1 MVSRAFADVL
11 AAGRS
16 SFNDRVRETERRF
29 PAFRADTFLW
39 FLKEGVDPVVV
50 AVDQLDRSR
59 LSAVVS
65 AGYDVALELAGRA
78 LVGPSARSPAL
89 GEAWRSLFPH
99 LAGLIAAQPAT
110 VLGLL
115 SNAIIHLEGIGG
127 ARVGQWT
134 DELALLAPHL
144 QSVEQLRVAGQV
156 LAWRAGAAH
165 FRDGAM
171 AAAAALPEGLAL
183 RAFGALAWSGWQ
195 AFRQDAEHDPWWSGG
210 DPHAMRERRVGG
222 FSGFGGPFAMPP
234 EILAA
239 GEAFLVKS
247 GDRHCLLVADTYGAV
262 LRPAD
267 AEEFAFASVDA
278 PRCAYKV
285 RDGVLLVGSRRIEL
299 DVPEPGLV
307 VCATAATIAIAS
319 PYTHT
324 IRLLARG
331 ER

>member
-16 SFNDRVRETERRF
+16 SFNDRVREAQRRF
-29 PAFRADTFLW
+29 PAFQADTFLW
-39 FLKEGVDPVVV
+39 FLKEGVDPVVA
-50 AVDQLDRSR
+50 AVEQLDRSR
-59 LSAVVS
+59 LTAAVL
-65 AGYDVALELAGRA
+65 AAYELALELAGRA
-78 LVGPSARSPAL
+78 LVGPAARSPVL
-89 GEAWRSLFPH
+89 GGAWRSLFPQ

-134 DELALLAPHL
+134 DELAALAPHL
-144 QSVEQLRVAGQV
+144 QSVVQLRIAGQV

-165 FRDGAM
+165 FRAGAM
-171 AAAAALPEGLAL
+171 AAAAALPEALAL
-183 RAFGALAWSGWQ
+183 RAFGAVALSTWQ
-195 AFRQDAEHDPWWSGG
+195 VFRQAAEHDPWWSGS

-234 EILAA
+234 DILAA

-247 GDRHCLLVADTYGAV
+247 GDRHYLLIADAYGAV

-267 AEEFAFASVDA
+267 AEEFAFASAV
-278 PRCAYKV
+278 
-285 RDGVLLVGSRRIEL
+285 
-299 DVPEPGLV
+299 
-307 VCATAATIAIAS
+307 
-319 PYTHT
+319 
-324 IRLLARG
+324 
-331 ER
+331 

>member
-1 MVSRAFADVL
+1 MVSQAFADAL

-16 SFNDRVRETERRF
+16 SFNHRVREAQRRF
-29 PAFRADTFLW
+29 PAFRADTFLR
-39 FLKEGVDPVVV
+39 FLEECVDPVAV
-50 AVDQLDRSR
+50 AIEQLDRSR
-59 LSAVVS
+59 LPAAVL
-65 AGYDVALELAGRA
+65 AAYDLALELVGRA

-99 LAGLIAAQPAT
+99 LAGLIAAQPAK

-134 DELALLAPHL
+134 DELAALAPHL
-144 QSVEQLRVAGQV
+144 QLVEQLRVAGQV

-165 FRDGAM
+165 FRAGAF
-171 AAAAALPEGLAL
+171 AAASALPEALAL
-183 RAFGALAWSGWQ
+183 RAFGAGGSSAWQ
-195 AFRQDAEHDPWWSGG
+195 AFRQHAGHDPWWSGG
-210 DPHAMRERRVGG
+210 DSHAMRERRVGG

-234 EILAA
+234 DIRAA
-239 GEAFLVKS
+239 GDAFLVKS
-247 GDRHCLLVADTYGAV
+247 GDRYFLLIADAYGAV

-267 AEEFAFASVDA
+267 AEEFDIASATD
-278 PRCAYKV
+278 PRCDYKM
-285 RDGVLLVGSRRIEL
+285 RDGVLWVGSQRIEL
-299 DVPEPGLV
+299 DVPEQGLM

>member
-16 SFNDRVRETERRF
+16 SFNDRVREAQRRF

-39 FLKEGVDPVVV
+39 FLKEGVDPVAA
-50 AVDQLDRSR
+50 AVEQLDRSR
-59 LSAVVS
+59 LPAAVL
-65 AGYDVALELAGRA
+65 AAYDVALELTGRA

-89 GEAWRSLFPH
+89 GKAWRRLFPQ
-99 LAGLIAAQPAT
+99 LASLIAAHPAT
-110 VLGLL
+110 VMGLL
-115 SNAIIHLEGIGG
+115 SNAIIHLEDLDG
-127 ARVGQWT
+127 ARVSQWT
-134 DELALLAPHL
+134 DELAALAPHL

-165 FRDGAM
+165 FRAGAL
-171 AAAAALPEGLAL
+171 AAAAALPEALAL
-183 RAFGALAWSGWQ
+183 RAFGAVARSTWQ
-195 AFRQDAEHDPWWSGG
+195 AFREVAEHDPWWCGS

-234 EILAA
+234 DIVAA

-247 GDRHCLLVADTYGAV
+247 GDRHCLLIADAYGAV
-262 LRPAD
+262 LRLAD
-267 AEEFAFASVDA
+267 AEEFASVSA
-278 PRCAYKV
+278 VAARCAYKM
-285 RDGVLLVGSRRIEL
+285 RDGVLHVGSQRIEL
-299 DVPEPGLV
+299 DVPESGLV

-324 IRLLARG
+324 IRLVARG
-331 ER
+331 ES

>member
-1 MVSRAFADVL
+1 MVSRAFAEVL
-11 AAGRS
+11 AAGRGG
-16 SFNDRVRETERRF
+16 FNHRVREAQRDF
-29 PAFRADTFLW
+29 PAFRTDTFLC

-50 AVDQLDRSR
+50 AVERLDRSR
-59 LSAVVS
+59 LPAAVL
-65 AGYDVALELAGRA
+65 AAYEVALELAGRA

-99 LAGLIAAQPAT
+99 LAGLIAAQPAR

-134 DELALLAPHL
+134 EELAALAPHL

-165 FRDGAM
+165 FRAGAF
-171 AAAAALPEGLAL
+171 AAAATLPDALAL
-183 RAFGALAWSGWQ
+183 RAFGAGGWRTWQ
-195 AFRQDAEHDPWWSGG
+195 AFRQDAEHDPWWSGS
-210 DPHAMRERRVGG
+210 DPHAMRARRVGG

-234 EILAA
+234 DIRVA

-247 GDRHCLLVADTYGAV
+247 GDRYSLLIADAYGAV

-267 AEEFAFASVDA
+267 ADEFDIAGAAA
-278 PRCAYKV
+278 PRCDHKM
-285 RDGVLLVGSRRIEL
+285 RDGVLHVGSQRIEL
-299 DVPEPGLV
+299 DVPEQGLV